1 MRTGEHENVR
11 YFRSLPRRLVDL
23 KDADSETHAPSQH
36 CSSLQARTPCTSYKG
51 GHTKIKNSWSVVAV
65 PKPAPPTTFTHL
77 LHPER
82 EGLISQ
88 RRLSSSLLSFLPK
101 SRARACTP
109 ESGCGNPPR
118 ASSGP
123 VFYYLGVRN
132 RCRCYEQV
140 MHLRNHFIPP
150 PVPGHLFSMCARD
163 SDARKPLE
171 FLLP

>member
-1 MRTGEHENVR
+1 VR
-11 YFRSLPRRLVDL
+11 YFQGLPRRLVDV

-51 GHTKIKNSWSVVAV
+51 GHIKIKNSWSVVAV

-88 RRLSSSLLSFLPK
+88 RRLSSALLPK

-109 ESGCGNPPR
+109 ESGCGNPPG

-123 VFYYLGVRN
+123 VFYFLGVRN
-132 RCRCYEQV
+132 RCRCYEHQRAANA
-140 MHLRNHFIPP
+140 HEKSLITP
-150 PVPGHLFSMCARD
+150 PVPADLFSMCARD

-171 FLLP
+171 FLCHENGEPCTS